1 MMDIIIER
9 NKISEVINEGLTAQ
23 KVVEIKEKSVYGG
36 TLCYPNN
43 ETANLFAEM
52 INKKTFSAR
61 DISIMIDLGY
71 RIEIIKL

>member
-1 MMDIIIER
+1 MTNLIIER
-9 NKISEVINEGLTAQ
+9 GKISEVTNEGFAAQ

-43 ETANLFAEM
+43 ETAHLFAEM